1 MQLRFGNS
9 FRFNVYLQI
18 RWFVY
23 KGCFIPHSKLK
34 DKLRELVQPCFI
46 KKNVQRRYKY
56 LVQGRDRSYFVKKK
70 KITLWFYQKV
80 ILNWYHHHARVVDW
94 QHICFLWWT
103 CFQPMGINSFRRLV
117 PLFVWGRLHTGVSQE
132 KRK

>member
-70 KITLWFYQKV
+70 HTLILPKIYLKLISSPRSSFWLTTYLFY
-80 ILNWYHHHARVVDW
+80 LVDVFSTHGD
-94 QHICFLWWT
+94 QLFSST
-103 CFQPMGINSFRRLV
+103 CSFIRMRQTSYRGL
-117 PLFVWGRLHTGVSQE
+117 S
-132 KRK
+132 RKTKIS